1 MSVFRIPFC
10 THEITI
16 SQSYALGNLNPPS
29 KAGGLRL
36 PFFQYFVKECL
47 PFEVNFFYLDRV

>member
-36 PFFQYFVKECL
+36 TFFQSVSYILIKIQQYW
-47 PFEVNFFYLDRV
+47 N